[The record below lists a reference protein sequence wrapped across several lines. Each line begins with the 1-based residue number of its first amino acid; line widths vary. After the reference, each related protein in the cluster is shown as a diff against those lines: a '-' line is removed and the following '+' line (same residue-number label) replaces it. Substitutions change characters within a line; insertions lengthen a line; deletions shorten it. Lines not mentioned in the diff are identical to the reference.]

1 MTNVPLP
8 HDAGRGTL
16 YIFVSSKICDMEIF
30 IAAILIMLSLSLAT
44 FQLIRNAKYKELA
57 ERKQKIMT
65 VILYINAGLV
75 LLDLAVGGPEIGTRL
90 LLDVMLTVL
99 AVSLLSSSL
108 WITSRARPIVL
119 GVGFLQILLS
129 MYYILCLL
137 SMSEMPDGSFFRYAA
152 IAVTLMYASLFLWG
166 IWVRLRE
173 VREVM
178 HSGTVWVALTLAVD
192 AFYAVV
198 VLTEFMIAVHAGPA
212 DLLLPQL
219 MTILIFGAV
228 VGYALRIASDS
239 VFVLLIRHERRIV
252 ESMKIS
258 PVEVAGMGQREDDIY
273 KDIYDRVME
282 YFEKDK
288 PFLNGNLTINDI
300 VGVVFTNKLYIS
312 RAISQYTGRNFCQFV
327 NYHRIMYSVACFRE
341 NSELKVAELWPMSGF
356 NSIVSYNMAFRLFM
370 GENPSD
376 WCRKEKIRLSRK
388 EK

>member
-1 MTNVPLP
+1 
-8 HDAGRGTL
+8 
-16 YIFVSSKICDMEIF
+16 
-30 IAAILIMLSLSLAT
+30 MLSLSLAT